1 MRAAQKIEAKLVAE
15 FSPSLIVV
23 KDDSHL
29 HAGHSGAPEGGESHF
44 SVKIVAEKFEGLS
57 RVARQRLVHQTLSE
71 DLATYIHALSL
82 DLKAPQE
89 V

>member
-1 MRAAQKIEAKLVAE
+1 MRAAQKIEAKLKEE
-15 FSPSLIVV
+15 FSPVSILVN
-23 KDDSHL
+23 DDSHL

-44 SVKIVAEKFEGLS
+44 SVKIVSEKFDGMS
-57 RVARQRLVHQTLSE
+57 RVARQRLVHQVLSE